1 MFKKIFIF
9 LIIIIS
15 LIISG
20 FCFWTIFSN
29 KKTQCDYSK
38 IKNNINLDKYI
49 AHAGGEYEKLDYT
62 NSLEA
67 LNYNYEKG
75 YKMFE
80 VDISLTSDN
89 ELVLIHDWN
98 NTFKKYFSENKIP
111 THKKFLNLKMNYDL
125 TQIDF
130 DALVEWL
137 KNKND
142 VYIITDV
149 KVINNFEILKKIS
162 IKYPDI
168 ISQIIPQIYNFQEY
182 DRISKLG
189 YKSIIFTLYRYNN
202 NDKEVLNFAKEK
214 NISAITMPINRAK
227 TKLPKKL
234 LELGVPTFAHTVNL
248 EKDEK
253 KLKNDYCVFG
263 IYTDSL
269 NNF

>member
-1 MFKKIFIF
+1 MLKQNFTL
-9 LIIIIS
+9 LIII
-15 LIISG
+15 LLLLISG
-20 FCFWTIFSN
+20 FCYLNIYLN
-29 KKTQCDYSK
+29 KTAKCDYSK

-98 NTFKKYFSENKIP
+98 NTFKKYFSEDKIP
-111 THKKFLNLKMNYDL
+111 SREEFLNLKMNYDL

-130 DALVEWL
+130 DTLVEWL
-137 KNKND
+137 KNKNNI
-142 VYIITDV
+142 YIITDV

-162 IKYPDI
+162 IKHPNI

-182 DRISKLG
+182 DKISKLG
-189 YKSIIFTLYRYNN
+189 YKNIIFTLYRYNN
-202 NDKEVLNFAKEK
+202 NDKKILNFAKEK
-214 NISAITMPINRAK
+214 NILAITMPINRAK

-234 LELGVPTFAHTVNL
+234 LELGVPTFAHTINSKKQ
-248 EKDEK
+248 EE
-253 KLKNDYCVFG
+253 KLKNNYCVFG